1 MPEPLPYLLPDLGE
15 GMTEAE
21 LVQWRVA
28 VGDHVTR
35 DQIVVHVQTDKA
47 EVELPVPASGTI
59 VRLGADVGDLVP
71 VGAPLLELIPDE
83 GTALGGTP
91 VRVGPSV
98 TETVLVVSVFAPILV
113 HPAPHLFLG
122 LGPEA
127 YNDIS
132 HAVGNSTNNRTFVG
146 ISSTV
151 GGWF

>member
-1 MPEPLPYLLPDLGE
+1 MPDVLPYLLPDLGE

-47 EVELPVPASGTI
+47 EVELPVPASGTV
-59 VRLGADVGDLVP
+59 VRLGAEVGDLVP

-91 VRVGPSV
+91 VRGHQA
-98 TETVLVVSVFAPILV
+98 TVLAPLDGDIRT
-113 HPAPHLFLG
+113 PSAPKPGGGGGVRPLAAPPVRKLAKELG
-122 LGPEA
+122 VELLRLMPLHG
-127 YNDIS
+127 
-132 HAVGNSTNNRTFVG
+132 
-146 ISSTV
+146 
-151 GGWF
+151 

>member
-1 MPEPLPYLLPDLGE
+1 MPDVLPYLLPDLGE

-47 EVELPVPASGTI
+47 EVELPVPASGTV
-59 VRLGADVGDLVP
+59 VRRGAEVGDLVP

-91 VRVGPSV
+91 VRG
-98 TETVLVVSVFAPILV
+98 
-113 HPAPHLFLG
+113 
-122 LGPEA
+122 
-127 YNDIS
+127 
-132 HAVGNSTNNRTFVG
+132 
-146 ISSTV
+146 SSTSTV
-151 GGWF
+151 SAPQRRDMHGVRAPKR

>member
-1 MPEPLPYLLPDLGE
+1 MPDVLPYLLPDLGE

-47 EVELPVPASGTI
+47 EVELPVPASGTV
-59 VRLGADVGDLVP
+59 VRLGAEVGDLVP

-91 VRVGPSV
+91 VRGHQA
-98 TETVLVVSVFAPILV
+98 TVLAPLDGDMRV
-113 HPAPHLFLG
+113 QRRQNQEAVAGPVRWRRRRCGSWPRSWASTSPRSSAPGPADG
-122 LGPEA
+122 
-127 YNDIS
+127 
-132 HAVGNSTNNRTFVG
+132 
-146 ISSTV
+146 
-151 GGWF
+151 

>member
-1 MPEPLPYLLPDLGE
+1 MPDVLPYLLPDLGE

-47 EVELPVPASGTI
+47 EVELPVPASGTV
-59 VRLGADVGDLVP
+59 VRLGAEVGDLVP

-91 VRVGPSV
+91 VRGHRQPPFWRRSTAMDALQRRQNQEAVAGLVRWRRRRCGSWPRSWASTSPRSSAPGP
-98 TETVLVVSVFAPILV
+98 AD
-113 HPAPHLFLG
+113 G
-122 LGPEA
+122 
-127 YNDIS
+127 
-132 HAVGNSTNNRTFVG
+132 
-146 ISSTV
+146 
-151 GGWF
+151 

>member
-1 MPEPLPYLLPDLGE
+1 MPDVLPYLLPDLGE

-47 EVELPVPASGTI
+47 EVELPVPASGTV
-59 VRLGADVGDLVP
+59 VRLGAEVGDLVP

-91 VRVGPSV
+91 VRGDVPN
-98 TETVLVVSVFAPILV
+98 VSALPVR
-113 HPAPHLFLG
+113 
-122 LGPEA
+122 
-127 YNDIS
+127 DD
-132 HAVGNSTNNRTFVG
+132 HARATPKG
-146 ISSTV
+146 IAERGEQHRRRFSQGS
-151 GGWF
+151 GKSQYGSGE

>member
-1 MPEPLPYLLPDLGE
+1 MPDVLPYLLPDLGE

-47 EVELPVPASGTI
+47 EVELPVPASGTV
-59 VRLGADVGDLVP
+59 VRLGAEVGDLVP

-91 VRVGPSV
+91 VRGGQP
-98 TETVLVVSVFAPILV
+98 TPVSAPLDP
-113 HPAPHLFLG
+113 HMGGRTAPKG
-122 LGPEA
+122 GGEA
-127 YNDIS
+127 RRWRRRRCGS
-132 HAVGNSTNNRTFVG
+132 WRRSSRSTSAR
-146 ISSTV
+146 
-151 GGWF
+151 